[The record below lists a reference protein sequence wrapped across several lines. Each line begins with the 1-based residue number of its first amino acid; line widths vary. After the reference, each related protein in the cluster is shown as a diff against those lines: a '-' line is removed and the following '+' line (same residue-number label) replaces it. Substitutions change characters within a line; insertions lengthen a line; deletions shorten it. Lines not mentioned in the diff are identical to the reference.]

1 MEVLNLTPNEWGLYT
16 VGKHAVSSAAIA
28 RHLNEVVAVSFRGA
42 ALESLSRRAAIPVIA
57 RIYRPLAE
65 RFAEAG
71 FADTEGRYGIETA
84 AVRYLR
90 EHGAH
95 DVAESLDNDFLL
107 WEA

>member
-57 RIYRPLAE
+57 RI
-65 RFAEAG
+65 FAEAG